1 MANQLEL
8 QPGERVLKDDREVI
22 WLMGWFAKPRGRL
35 VFTTQRL
42 VFELP
47 KAVAVTASQA
57 LVNEVVNHTPI
68 DVPRDRLD
76 AVERGT
82 YRKSDNVIVVRTE
95 DEELK
100 FLLRTP
106 AKEWEATL
114 KQALHDDKVAL
125 QHLLDRLKPKE
136 NPPPYR

>member
-1 MANQLEL
+1 MNELAL
-8 QPGERVLKDDREVI
+8 QPGERILKDDREVI
-22 WLMGWFAKPRGRL
+22 WLKGWFAKPRGRL

-47 KAVAVTASQA
+47 KAVAMTASQA
-57 LVNEVVNHTPI
+57 LVNEMVNHLPI
-68 DVPRDRLD
+68 DVPRDRLA
-76 AVERGT
+76 AVELGK

-95 DEELK
+95 DEEYK
-100 FLLRTP
+100 FLFRTP
-106 AKEWEATL
+106 VKEWEATL